1 MAGSAMPGPKEQFLD
16 AFRRERETTLKVM
29 RAFPA
34 DKKDFK
40 PHERSSSA
48 LGLIWTFAI
57 EQGVTVAALNGT
69 LKLTGQFPPPPP
81 TISDAIAAYEQGTKD
96 VEKAVGIVPESRLF
110 ENTTFFTGPK
120 QMGDVQ
126 VMGLMWFMLMDSI
139 HHRGQLSVYVRMA
152 GGQVPSIYGPS
163 ADEPWN

>member
-1 MAGSAMPGPKEQFLD
+1 MSAPAMPGPKDQFLD
-16 AFRRERETTLKVM
+16 TFRRERETTLKVM

-40 PHERSSSA
+40 PHERSGSA
-48 LGLIWTFAI
+48 LQLMWTFAI
-57 EQGVTVAALNGT
+57 EQGVTTAALNGT
-69 LKLTGQFPPPPP
+69 LKLTGQFPPPPS
-81 TISDAIAAYEQGTKD
+81 TIAEVIAAYEQGTKE
-96 VEKAVGIVPESRLF
+96 VEKTLAAVPDSRLL

-126 VMGLMWFMLMDSI
+126 ILGLMWFMLMDSI

-152 GGQVPSIYGPS
+152 GGKVPSIYGPS